1 LEGEKMKTKNVTQ
14 KERELKISQKGAII
28 WLTGYSGAGK
38 TTLGNVLTRKLY
50 ESGFFVY
57 MLDGDSIRQGLNCDL
72 GFSLEDRQENIRRIA
87 EVAKLFADSGF
98 LTVVAFIS
106 PFRKGRDKVRSEV
119 QQGRFVEVF
128 VDCPLEVCEVRDSKG
143 LYAKARSGELK
154 DFTGISSPYENPL
167 SPEIHLRTNET
178 GIDEC
183 VNNIINHL
191 IATEIIKSLDPRVK

>member
-1 LEGEKMKTKNVTQ
+1 MKTKNVTQ

-167 SPEIHLRTNET
+167 SPEIHLRTDET
-178 GIDEC
+178 EIDEC
-183 VNNIINHL
+183 VNNIIDHL
-191 IATEIIKSLDPRVK
+191 VEAKIIQHLDPRVK

>member
-1 LEGEKMKTKNVTQ
+1 MKTKNVTQ

-57 MLDGDSIRQGLNCDL
+57 MLDGDKIRQGLNCDL

-106 PFRKGRDKVRSEV
+106 PFRKGRDKVRSEI

-128 VDCPLEVCEVRDSKG
+128 VDCPLEICEVRDSKG

>member
-1 LEGEKMKTKNVTQ
+1 MKAENVTQ
-14 KERELKISQKGAII
+14 QERELKIDQQGVII

-57 MLDGDSIRQGLNCDL
+57 MLDGDKIRQGLNCDL

-128 VDCPLEVCEVRDSKG
+128 VDCPLEVCEVRDIKG

-167 SPEIHLRTNET
+167 SPEIHLRTDET

-183 VNNIINHL
+183 VNNIIDHL
-191 IATEIIKSLDPRVK
+191 VAAEIIKSLDPRVK

>member
-1 LEGEKMKTKNVTQ
+1 MKTKDVTRQ
-14 KERELKISQKGAII
+14 ERELKISQKGAII
-28 WLTGYSGAGK
+28 WLTGYSGAEK
-38 TTLGNVLTRKLY
+38 TTLGTVLTRKLY

-57 MLDGDSIRQGLNCDL
+57 MLDGDKIRQGLNCDL

-106 PFRKGRDKVRSEV
+106 PFRKGRDKVRSEI

-128 VDCPLEVCEVRDSKG
+128 VDCPLEICEVRDSKG

>member
-1 LEGEKMKTKNVTQ
+1 MKTKNVTQ
-14 KERELKISQKGAII
+14 KERELKIDQKGAII

-38 TTLGNVLTRKLY
+38 TTLGTVLTRKLY
-50 ESGFFVY
+50 ELGIFVY
-57 MLDGDSIRQGLNCDL
+57 MLDGDKIRQGLNCDL
-72 GFSLEDRQENIRRIA
+72 GFSSEDRQENIRRIA

-106 PFRKGRDKVRSEV
+106 PFRKGRDQVRLDM

-128 VDCPLEVCEVRDSKG
+128 VDCPLEVCEIRDSKG

-154 DFTGISSPYENPL
+154 EFTGISSPYEKPL
-167 SPEIHLRTNET
+167 SPELHLRTDEI

-183 VNNIINHL
+183 VNNIMDYL
-191 IATEIIKSLDPRVK
+191 VAAEIIKNLNPRIK

>member
-1 LEGEKMKTKNVTQ
+1 MKTKNVTQ

-28 WLTGYSGAGK
+28 WLTGFSGAGK

-57 MLDGDSIRQGLNCDL
+57 MLDGDKIRQGLNCDL

-167 SPEIHLRTNET
+167 STEIHLRTDET
-178 GIDEC
+178 EIDEC
-183 VNNIINHL
+183 VNNIIDHL
-191 IATEIIKSLDPRVK
+191 VEAKIIQHLDPRVK

>member
-1 LEGEKMKTKNVTQ
+1 MKTKDVTRQ
-14 KERELKISQKGAII
+14 ERELKISQKGAII

-38 TTLGNVLTRKLY
+38 TTLGTVLTRKLY

-57 MLDGDSIRQGLNCDL
+57 MLDGDKIRQGLNCDL

-128 VDCPLEVCEVRDSKG
+128 VDCPLEVCEIRDSKG

-154 DFTGISSPYENPL
+154 EFTGISSPYEKPL
-167 SPEIHLRTNET
+167 SPELHLRTDEI

-183 VNNIINHL
+183 VNNIMDYL
-191 IATEIIKSLDPRVK
+191 VAAEIIKNLNPRIK

>member
-167 SPEIHLRTNET
+167 SPEIHLRTDET
-178 GIDEC
+178 EIDEC
-183 VNNIINHL
+183 VNNIIDHL
-191 IATEIIKSLDPRVK
+191 VEAKIIQHLDPRVK

>member
-1 LEGEKMKTKNVTQ
+1 M
-14 KERELKISQKGAII
+14 
-28 WLTGYSGAGK
+28 
-38 TTLGNVLTRKLY
+38 
-50 ESGFFVY
+50 
-57 MLDGDSIRQGLNCDL
+57 
-72 GFSLEDRQENIRRIA
+72 EDRQENIRRIA
-87 EVAKLFADSGF
+87 EVAKLFTDSGF

-167 SPEIHLRTNET
+167 SPEIHLRTDET
-178 GIDEC
+178 EIDEC
-183 VNNIINHL
+183 VNNIIDHL
-191 IATEIIKSLDPRVK
+191 VEAKIIQHLDPRVK